1 MSLRTNRYPTV
12 SAKPLRSSTFLTC
25 ATFIFF
31 YFFIIFVVA
40 ATNSRTFSS
49 SISAQMSSFNTNS
62 SLLFVENNRSRLPKL
77 DSLPFSPTTPV
88 NQPLAPHPLPPLSPR
103 VQSLPPLRIP
113 EQPADSRN
121 NKRHSGFHESLPHS
135 HDSLIQRLRDFTT
148 SSSTALPK
156 PTHDLSRHNAVLP
169 PLHLPPLSPISPVLK
184 ATQSPSLENLSSPT
198 DRPHACR
205 KCNATFR
212 RRDNLMAHFRAQHK
226 GERPFRCAVCDFRF
240 IKKDHAMKHWKVV
253 HLKERPFVCNKCDSR
268 FGQRSDLNKHVR
280 SVHLRIKPFQC
291 EHCGLKFSHRGN
303 QIRHQAV
310 VHDKKKPFACSYCT
324 FTFAEKSN
332 LLKHCQ
338 AVHKTAVAHS
348 VPSKDAPHVY
358 PMGFPTSSSNGYV

>member
-1 MSLRTNRYPTV
+1 MSSPNT
-12 SAKPLRSSTFLTC
+12 SSTL
-25 ATFIFF
+25 
-31 YFFIIFVVA
+31 FFI
-40 ATNSRTFSS
+40 
-49 SISAQMSSFNTNS
+49 
-62 SLLFVENNRSRLPKL
+62 ENNHSHLPKL
-77 DSLPFSPTTPV
+77 KPLPFASTTPV
-88 NQPLAPHPLPPLSPR
+88 NQPMMQLPLPPLSPR

-113 EQPADSRN
+113 EPPIESRN
-121 NKRHSGFHESLPHS
+121 NKRLIGLHDSLPQS

-148 SSSTALPK
+148 SSSAPLP
-156 PTHDLSRHNAVLP
+156 PPQHDHSRHTSTLP
-169 PLHLPPLSPISPVLK
+169 PLHLPPLSPTTPILRPNQPSSP
-184 ATQSPSLENLSSPT
+184 ENIPSPT

-310 VHDKKKPFACSYCT
+310 VHDKKKPYACSYCT

-332 LLKHCQ
+332 LLKHRQ
-338 AVHKTAVAHS
+338 AVHKTAVAHTLPPKE
-348 VPSKDAPHVY
+348 VPKEF
-358 PMGFPTSSSNGYV
+358 PMAFPMFTSDRYVWILKR